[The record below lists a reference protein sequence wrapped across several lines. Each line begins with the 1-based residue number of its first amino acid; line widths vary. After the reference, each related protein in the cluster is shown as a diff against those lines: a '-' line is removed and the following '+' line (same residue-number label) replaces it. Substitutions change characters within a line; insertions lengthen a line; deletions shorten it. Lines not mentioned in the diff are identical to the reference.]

1 MVMFLSWNTSPRWPQ
16 SCHSTGCVAA
26 VEAAGASGL
35 LSTVTVT
42 RSGSAATMLEE
53 TASEHA
59 WRSFMAGMYR
69 RRDESRVRKS
79 LLLVGPIRT
88 TGKQEIMYTEPGAPE
103 IVSNRA

>member
-1 MVMFLSWNTSPRWPQ
+1 
-16 SCHSTGCVAA
+16 
-26 VEAAGASGL
+26 
-35 LSTVTVT
+35 VTVT

-69 RRDESRVRKS
+69 RRDVEVRQRTIGFDESRVRKS